1 MAKISRSIAALA
13 VTAFC
18 IVLLVGYATG
28 PAAETPSRQAGKT
41 EEAHQETCV
50 LVEAFVVEV
59 RLSSLYE
66 LGVSPLG
73 KKPNSVSVDNLLNCL
88 GGKNITQV
96 TTGVKVSLVPKE
108 DGKVN
113 ITETIYLERQAPVPV
128 SRRTD
133 VPVVSKSYQNYDI
146 GSKFDARASI
156 GADGAILV
164 DFEFSQ
170 STYRNISSSDE
181 APANTVNRQWSGTA
195 QLKAGEPAIAGA
207 TQNEETAVF
216 LVLCADI
223 KDK

>member
-13 VTAFC
+13 VAAFS

-28 PAAETPSRQAGKT
+28 PAAETPSRQTGKT
-41 EEAHQETCV
+41 DEASQETFV

-73 KKPNSVSVDNLLNCL
+73 QKPNSVSVDNLLNCL
-88 GGKNITQV
+88 GGKNIAQV
-96 TTGVKVSLVPKE
+96 TTGVKVSLHPKG
-108 DGKVN
+108 DGKTN
-113 ITETIYLERQAPVPV
+113 ITETIYMERQAVAPA

-133 VPVVSKSYQNYDI
+133 NPVVSKSYRNYDI
-146 GSKFDARASI
+146 GNQFDASASV
-156 GADGAILV
+156 GADGGILV
-164 DFEFSQ
+164 DFQFSQ
-170 STYRNISSSDE
+170 STCRNTSSSDE
-181 APANTVNRQWSGTA
+181 APANTVSRQWSGTA
-195 QLKAGEPAIAGA
+195 YLKVGEPAIVGA

-216 LVLCADI
+216 LVLCANI

>member
-1 MAKISRSIAALA
+1 MAKISGSIAALA
-13 VTAFC
+13 VAALC

-28 PAAETPSRQAGKT
+28 PAAETPSRQAGKA
-41 EEAHQETCV
+41 EEASPGTCV

-88 GGKNITQV
+88 DGKNVGQV
-96 TTGVKVSLVPKE
+96 TSGVKVSLPSKVG
-108 DGKVN
+108 GKAK
-113 ITETIYLERQAPVPV
+113 ITETAYIERQTLVPAG
-128 SRRTD
+128 RRTD
-133 VPVVSKSYQNYDI
+133 NPVVSKSYQSYDI
-146 GSKFDARASI
+146 GSQFDTIASV
-156 GADGAILV
+156 GADGGILV
-164 DFEFSQ
+164 DFQFSQ
-170 STYRNISSSDE
+170 STCRNVPSSDE

-195 QLKAGEPAIAGA
+195 YLKAGEPAIVGA
-207 TQNEETAVF
+207 TQNEETAAF